1 MLSPRMRWSRART
14 NLNTESTSRP
24 VLTLS
29 AANVRPFVD
38 PDRSY
43 SAASGVTQLVATPL
57 RPTAVERI
65 DPIGLMSHFCSI
77 ART

>member
-14 NLNTESTSRP
+14 DLSTESTSRP

-29 AANVRPFVD
+29 AANAHPFVD

-43 SAASGVTQLVATPL
+43 SAASGVTQLVATPPT
-57 RPTAVERI
+57 PTAVERI
-65 DPIGLMSHFCSI
+65 HSIGGLSQLCSI
-77 ART
+77 ARA